1 MAAAAAAYHTH
12 PPPRRGW
19 VSRPL
24 AARINR
30 RCLFGLRGR
39 RKEDLYIA
47 AISTD
52 TLSYRPFSL
61 SLSLSWILIVGRG
74 WFGPSRRN
82 LARFFLST
90 KRKETLHRLFR
101 GFSRLREEK
110 KDSSSS
116 QSVLACPVQSN
127 NSHIFP
133 TRQRL
138 DFLRLFCFPIFIAQ
152 LTYYIALC
160 AVLLFDGTLFSYYK
174 LDNFIHCVRYLT
186 RTPLGPLAERCV

>member
-1 MAAAAAAYHTH
+1 MRIYFLTSDTVEEEEEKGNSLYMAAAAAAYHTH

-61 SLSLSWILIVGRG
+61 SLSWILIVGRG
-74 WFGPSRRN
+74 WYGPSRRN

-90 KRKETLHRLFR
+90 KRKKRRSIDCFE
-101 GFSRLREEK
+101 G
-110 KDSSSS
+110 S
-116 QSVLACPVQSN
+116 Q
-127 NSHIFP
+127 
-133 TRQRL
+133 
-138 DFLRLFCFPIFIAQ
+138 D
-152 LTYYIALC
+152 
-160 AVLLFDGTLFSYYK
+160 
-174 LDNFIHCVRYLT
+174 
-186 RTPLGPLAERCV
+186 